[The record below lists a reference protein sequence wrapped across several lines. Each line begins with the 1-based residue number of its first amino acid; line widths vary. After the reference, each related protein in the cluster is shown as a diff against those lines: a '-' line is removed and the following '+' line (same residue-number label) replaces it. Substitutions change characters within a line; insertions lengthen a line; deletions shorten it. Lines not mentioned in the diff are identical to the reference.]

1 MTTPTTHRRGNPR
14 LRPGAA
20 ARLALGLLGL
30 LLVGT
35 SAACSSPG
43 DDATPEPDELT
54 PAEVLALA
62 QETLD
67 TTSGARLDLTTPE
80 LPDGVVGIAEAS
92 GMVTHAPAFDGTID
106 LVLAGSTFTV
116 PVVAV
121 DGEVYAT
128 LPGTTGFQKVDPAD
142 YGAPDPA
149 ALIAPETGFSSL
161 LPATTEVAKGESVRG
176 GADNDEVLTTF
187 TGSVPGDAMKNVI
200 PSSVGDDFDATYL
213 ISEAGELRSATF
225 VGQFYPDSADMTYTV
240 EFSDYGSAPEIA
252 AP

>member
-1 MTTPTTHRRGNPR
+1 M
-14 LRPGAA
+14 LVGAA
-20 ARLALGLLGL
+20 
-30 LLVGT
+30 
-35 SAACSSPG
+35 AACSSSSG
-43 DDATPEPDELT
+43 DDAPTPDELT

-67 TTSGARLDLTTPE
+67 TTSGAQLDLTTPG
-80 LPDGVVGIAEAS
+80 LPEGVLGIAEAS
-92 GMVTHAPAFDGTID
+92 GAVTHAPAFDGTID

-116 PVVAV
+116 PVIAV
-121 DGEVYAT
+121 DGKVYAT
-128 LPGTTGFQKVDPAD
+128 LPGTSDFQKVDPGD

-149 ALIAPETGFSSL
+149 SLIAPETGFSSL

-176 GADNDEVLTTF
+176 GDDNDEVLTTF
-187 TGSVPGDAMKNVI
+187 TGSVPGDAMRNVI

-225 VGQFYPDSADMTYTV
+225 VGQFYPDSEDMTYTV
-240 EFSDYGSAPEIA
+240 EFSDYGSSPEIT